1 MEPIKI
7 EVTLKADDSLVFIA
21 QLIVQSLAGL
31 VANAPKTAP
40 KGQKPKKGEIVHPE
54 GEIVGKPVVTTP
66 EEEHKDTP
74 APEEAKDNP
83 FEGVDEENSVDLSD
97 LDDEPKNEPAPAAD
111 SKPVTHEDARV
122 AVKVARE
129 RGVGPSQVKA
139 IITGMGFEQL
149 NDVPVERLH
158 EFIAKVEAL

>member
-7 EVTLKADDSLVFIA
+7 EVTLKADDSLVFVA
-21 QLIVQSLAGL
+21 QLIAQSLAGL
-31 VANAPKTAP
+31 AVNAPKTAS
-40 KGQKPKKGEIVHPE
+40 KERKPKKGEIVQPE
-54 GEIVGKPVVTTP
+54 GEIVGQPVKTTP

-74 APEEAKDNP
+74 VPEEVKGDP
-83 FEGVDEENSVDLSD
+83 FEGVDEENSVDLSAI
-97 LDDEPKNEPAPAAD
+97 DDEPAPATD

-129 RGVGPSQVKA
+129 RGIGPSQVKA

>member
-21 QLIVQSLAGL
+21 QLIAQSLAGL
-31 VANAPKTAP
+31 AVNAPKTAP
-40 KGQKPKKGEIVHPE
+40 KERKPKKGEIVHPE
-54 GEIVGKPVVTTP
+54 GEIVGKPVEITS

-74 APEEAKDNP
+74 APEEVKSDP

-97 LDDEPKNEPAPAAD
+97 IDDEPKNEPGPAAD
-111 SKPVTHEDARV
+111 SKPVTHEEARV
-122 AVKVARE
+122 AFKVARE

>member
-7 EVTLKADDSLVFIA
+7 EVTLKADDSLVFVA
-21 QLIVQSLAGL
+21 QLIAQSVAGL
-31 VANAPKTAP
+31 VANTPKTAP
-40 KGQKPKKGEIVHPE
+40 KERKPKKGEIVQPE
-54 GEIVGKPVVTTP
+54 GEIVGTAVKEPVI
-66 EEEHKDTP
+66 EEPAPTP
-74 APEEAKDNP
+74 APEEEKDNP

-97 LDDEPKNEPAPAAD
+97 IDDEPAPAAD
-111 SKPVTHEDARV
+111 SKSVTHEDARV